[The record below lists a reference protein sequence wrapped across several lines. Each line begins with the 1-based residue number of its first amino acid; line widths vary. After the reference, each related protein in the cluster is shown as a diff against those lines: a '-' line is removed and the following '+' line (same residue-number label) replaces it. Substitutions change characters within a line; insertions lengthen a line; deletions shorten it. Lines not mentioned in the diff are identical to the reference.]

1 LTDRLHFGVLV
12 TTEELTA
19 FQSDDVEI
27 LNGQFRGVSFHR
39 STESTCL
46 DDFTVVVLTLF
57 DSTLWDCETDDP
69 GIIAAIRRNFS
80 DVRDPAQ
87 MLAAYVWDKVAQLSG
102 PNAEDAWHSL
112 VEAGSAALP
121 YVVEAFD
128 AAHDD
133 RIKVSLVEVVGQYR
147 LAEGVPLLTVSLRHP
162 NADIW
167 KAALDGL
174 VMLGGQPA
182 LDALI
187 LARTTAPPDQ
197 GALITEAIEQIIER
211 RGPD

>member
-1 LTDRLHFGVLV
+1 M
-12 TTEELTA
+12 
-19 FQSDDVEI
+19 
-27 LNGQFRGVSFHR
+27 
-39 STESTCL
+39 
-46 DDFTVVVLTLF
+46 VVLTLF
-57 DSTLWDCETDDP
+57 DSTFWEGETDDP
-69 GIIAAIRRNFS
+69 GIIAAIHRNFS
-80 DVRDPAQ
+80 DVREPAQ
-87 MLAAYVWDKVAQLSG
+87 MLAAYVRDKVAQLSG
-102 PNAEDAWHSL
+102 PNAEDAWHSP

-128 AAHDD
+128 AANDD

-147 LAEGVPLLTVSLRHP
+147 LAEGVPFLTVLLRHR

-182 LDALI
+182 LDALT

-197 GALITEAIEQIIER
+197 GDWITEAVQQIIEG